1 MGRKSKKIF
10 LQQRHTE
17 GKKAHE
23 KMLDITNYQQIKST
37 MRDYFTLVKMVI
49 IKKNQKIVN
58 VGEGEEKRETFYT
71 VEGM

>member
-1 MGRKSKKIF
+1 
-10 LQQRHTE
+10 
-17 GKKAHE
+17 
-23 KMLDITNYQQIKST
+23 

-71 VEGM
+71 VEVM